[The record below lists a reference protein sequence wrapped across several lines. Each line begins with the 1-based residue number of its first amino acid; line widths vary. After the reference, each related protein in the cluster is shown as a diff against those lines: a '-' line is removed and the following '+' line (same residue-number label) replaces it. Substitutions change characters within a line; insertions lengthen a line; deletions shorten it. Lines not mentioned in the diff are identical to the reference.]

1 MPTQCFFNLPK
12 EKQMKIVGASV
23 CELSKVPADKISINK
38 IIQTAGISRGSFY
51 QYFDDKFDL
60 INYLLSDLKNEMH
73 MSFRKN
79 LEKYNGNF
87 FEMTKAV
94 YDEIILLG
102 KNENNLGVI
111 KNFFMS
117 MKFTKSDRLNFMK
130 LFDISEEFFYNIFLS
145 YINQNNFRDTSKD
158 FINGAVNIIWL
169 LMRQS
174 LTDVFSDYENL
185 EIYKKDFYIR
195 LDIIRRGVIKE

>member
-1 MPTQCFFNLPK
+1 
-12 EKQMKIVGASV
+12 
-23 CELSKVPADKISINK
+23 
-38 IIQTAGISRGSFY
+38 
-51 QYFDDKFDL
+51 
-60 INYLLSDLKNEMH
+60 

-102 KNENNLGVI
+102 ENENNLGVI

-185 EIYKKDFYIR
+185 EIYKKDFYIQ

>member
-1 MPTQCFFNLPK
+1 MPTQCFLNLPK

-87 FEMTKAV
+87 FEITKAV

-102 KNENNLGVI
+102 ENENNLGVI

-130 LFDISEEFFYNIFLS
+130 LFDISEEFFYNILLS

>member
-1 MPTQCFFNLPK
+1 
-12 EKQMKIVGASV
+12 
-23 CELSKVPADKISINK
+23 
-38 IIQTAGISRGSFY
+38 
-51 QYFDDKFDL
+51 
-60 INYLLSDLKNEMH
+60 
-73 MSFRKN
+73 
-79 LEKYNGNF
+79 
-87 FEMTKAV
+87 
-94 YDEIILLG
+94 
-102 KNENNLGVI
+102 
-111 KNFFMS
+111 MS

>member
-51 QYFDDKFDL
+51 QYFEDKFDL
-60 INYLLSDLKNEMH
+60 INYLLSDFKNEMH
-73 MSFRKN
+73 ISFRKN

-87 FEMTKAV
+87 LDMTKAV

-102 KNENNLGVI
+102 KNQNNLRVI

-117 MKFTKSDRLNFMK
+117 MKFTKSDRINFMK
-130 LFDISEEFFYNIFLS
+130 LFDISEEFFYNMFLS
-145 YINQNNFRDTSKD
+145 YANQNNFRDSSRD
-158 FINGAVNIIWL
+158 FINGTVDIICL
-169 LMRQS
+169 LMKQS

-185 EIYKKDFYIR
+185 ETYKKDFYIQ
-195 LDIIRRGVIKE
+195 LDIIRHGVIKE

>member
-1 MPTQCFFNLPK
+1 
-12 EKQMKIVGASV
+12 
-23 CELSKVPADKISINK
+23 
-38 IIQTAGISRGSFY
+38 
-51 QYFDDKFDL
+51 
-60 INYLLSDLKNEMH
+60 
-73 MSFRKN
+73 MSFHKN

-102 KNENNLGVI
+102 ENENNLRVI

>member
-1 MPTQCFFNLPK
+1 MPTQCFFNLSK

-60 INYLLSDLKNEMH
+60 INYLLSDLKNEMY

-102 KNENNLGVI
+102 ENESNLGVI

-145 YINQNNFRDTSKD
+145 YINQNTFRDTSKD

-185 EIYKKDFYIR
+185 EIYKKDFYIQ